1 MNRRAIFL
9 TIAFMCSV
17 AGFSTAAFAG
27 LRPAA
32 PEFLAG
38 RHSLFFNAG
47 LRLNTGNFA
56 SISANGVNASS
67 GLISAIGYGYWF
79 DNDWSLNFSVGVF
92 SPEASVGSQGV
103 AAGMIVP
110 IQFGLRYY
118 PSFLMLGSV
127 GRPYI
132 GASAGSYLQMSSG
145 IGGSGVSAGSQAV
158 LGGQLT
164 AGVDLFVAN
173 WLRFGP
179 SVSYHAVGDFPVSR
193 KNYSGAEF
201 SLNAGIV
208 F

>member
-1 MNRRAIFL
+1 
-9 TIAFMCSV
+9 
-17 AGFSTAAFAG
+17 

-32 PEFLAG
+32 PEYLAG

-47 LRLNTGNFA
+47 LRLNTSNFVG
-56 SISANGVNASS
+56 ISASGVNASS
-67 GLISAIGYGYWF
+67 GFIGAIGYGYWF
-79 DNDWSLNFSVGVF
+79 ADQWSLNFSVGVF
-92 SPEASVGSQGV
+92 SPEAAIGNQGFSSV
-103 AAGMIVP
+103 MILP
-110 IQFGLRYY
+110 IQLGLRYY
-118 PSFLMLGSV
+118 PSVLLLGNV

-145 IGGSGVSAGSQAV
+145 VGGSGISAGSQAV
-158 LGGQLT
+158 LGAQLT

-179 SVSYHAVGDFPVSR
+179 SVSYHAVGEFNQAIGTR

-201 SLNAGIV
+201 SLNVGVV